1 MRLSFFSA
9 VVVST
14 VAIFQGSWALKIE
27 SSDLDLQNEMNQSNQ
42 FSLLGQTDSYDDFE
56 DSMMFAQLQAEAGHS
71 LVGNALQTLEIIKE
85 LQFGQTGCETEWNPL
100 QALSE
105 DLA

>member
-9 VVVST
+9 VVVSA
-14 VAIFQGSWALKIE
+14 VAIIQGSHALKIE

-56 DSMMFAQLQAEAGHS
+56 DHMMFA
-71 LVGNALQTLEIIKE
+71 
-85 LQFGQTGCETEWNPL
+85 
-100 QALSE
+100 
-105 DLA
+105 